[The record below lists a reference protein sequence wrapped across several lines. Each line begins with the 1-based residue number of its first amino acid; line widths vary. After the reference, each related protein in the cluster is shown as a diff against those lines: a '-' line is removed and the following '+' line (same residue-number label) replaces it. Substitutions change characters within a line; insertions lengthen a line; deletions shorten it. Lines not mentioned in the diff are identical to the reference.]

1 MDKSRYDR
9 MFEEVMHYHFYG
21 RHKKRQGAGR
31 LRNMAFIFFLV
42 VFILFPQSISFSEDQ
57 NIDRQMAFQ
66 WTRLR
71 TVQIEVYKLRHFM
84 EALLE
89 RELVKTGKLG
99 KKQRW
104 EKFTRVQNK
113 RQDD

>member
-1 MDKSRYDR
+1 
-9 MFEEVMHYHFYG
+9 
-21 RHKKRQGAGR
+21 
-31 LRNMAFIFFLV
+31 
-42 VFILFPQSISFSEDQ
+42 
-57 NIDRQMAFQ
+57 
-66 WTRLR
+66 
-71 TVQIEVYKLRHFM
+71 VQIEVYKLRHFM